1 MHLAINVEELGE
13 EWVDIVRNCCPN
25 LADAN
30 WRVRRGDMV
39 ITARFDARCAQCE
52 DRRAV
57 EIIVG
62 AELVETYLG
71 ASMMQRTYA
80 TSRLVECVLMSRL
93 YKSPQSADDDV
104 DCSEVRALTHAD
116 LGMAAGP
123 G

>member
-13 EWVDIVRNCCPN
+13 EWVEIVRSCCPN
-25 LADAN
+25 VADAN

-39 ITARFDARCAQCE
+39 ITARFGARCAQGE

-57 EIIVG
+57 EIVVG
-62 AELVETYLG
+62 AELVEAYLG

-80 TSRLVECVLMSRL
+80 TSRLVECVLIAHL
-93 YKSPQSADDDV
+93 CKSPQAAEDDV

-116 LGMAAGP
+116 LGMAAEP
-123 G
+123 S